1 MKKLEGLKN
10 EIDNLF
16 KKNGLNENIE
26 FLISNVE
33 EYDLQINNLVKHQNS
48 QNTDYISSEL
58 KKILNSNEIISNFEI
73 TKNYF
78 INLELNMTCFIS
90 YFKEIENNIK
100 IDIPKK
106 IIFDYGGPNIGKP
119 LHVGHLRSLNIG
131 RSLYEINK
139 IAGNSVVSDIHLGD
153 WGMPISQILTYCEIN
168 DMSPHDLDINEL
180 VEIYPQASS
189 LYETSKTFSEKAL
202 NINKLLNNNDVNYI
216 NQWKAIKKIS
226 IYSIKETLN
235 KLGHDFDLWLGESD
249 VNKLIPSM
257 LNDLKEKNKISEDDG
272 ALISNQDTDPKIL
285 ITKSD
290 GSYLYLTTDLA
301 TILNRIDG
309 TDFDKILYV
318 VDGRQSLHF
327 KQLFMSAE
335 YFEFENKKYEH
346 VSFGT
351 INDSEG
357 RPLKTREGGTKSLN
371 ELYEE
376 TFKYLRTINKNL
388 SESDTDK
395 LVNTVVTYS
404 DLITNR
410 KTDYKFD
417 LERFTSFNGKTGIY
431 VQYALV
437 RAKKLLLNSNLDINN
452 LKIET
457 EKLDVND
464 TNLIR
469 GLFKFESYF
478 EQALKNSEPHHLAE
492 YLYEISNLFNSVYQN
507 ENIIKNVDEVIK
519 VNKLIITSYFI
530 KYSEL
535 LFRSLGLTTVEKM

>member
-1 MKKLEGLKN
+1 MKLLNNFVTDLKN
-10 EIDNLF
+10 LLSKYSINEEVEIRIS
-16 KKNGLNENIE
+16 GLED
-26 FLISNVE
+26 F
-33 EYDLQINNLVKHQNS
+33 DFQINNLIKHEKNK
-48 QNTDYISSEL
+48 DIDGIRAGVSEL
-58 KKILNSNEIISNFEI
+58 LKNEHVIDSYEI
-73 TKNYF
+73 TEKNF
-78 INLELNMTCFIS
+78 INININLESFFETINDL
-90 YFKEIENNIK
+90 EINLQTNNN
-100 IDIPKK
+100 K
-106 IIFDYGGPNIGKP
+106 IIIDYGGPNIGKP

-346 VSFGT
+346 ISFGT
-351 INDSEG
+351 INDNEG

-452 LKIET
+452 LKIEI

>member
-1 MKKLEGLKN
+1 MKLLNNFVTDLKN
-10 EIDNLF
+10 LLSKYSINEEVEIRIS
-16 KKNGLNENIE
+16 GLED
-26 FLISNVE
+26 F
-33 EYDLQINNLVKHQNS
+33 DFQINNLIKHEKNKHI
-48 QNTDYISSEL
+48 DGIRAGVSEL
-58 KKILNSNEIISNFEI
+58 LKNEHVIDSYEI
-73 TKNYF
+73 TEKNF
-78 INLELNMTCFIS
+78 INININLKSFFETINDLEINLQA
-90 YFKEIENNIK
+90 NNN
-100 IDIPKK
+100 K
-106 IIFDYGGPNIGKP
+106 IIIDYGGPNIGKP

-202 NINKLLNNNDVNYI
+202 NINKLLNNNDVNYL

-301 TILNRIDG
+301 TILNRING
-309 TDFDKILYV
+309 TEFDKILYV

-437 RAKKLLLNSNLDINN
+437 RAKKLLFNSNLDIKN
-452 LKIET
+452 LKIEIQ
-457 EKLDVND
+457 KLDVND
-464 TNLIR
+464 NNLIK

-507 ENIIKNVDEVIK
+507 ENIIKNEDEVIK

>member
-1 MKKLEGLKN
+1 MKLLNNFATDLKN
-10 EIDNLF
+10 LLSKYSINEEVEIRIS
-16 KKNGLNENIE
+16 GLED
-26 FLISNVE
+26 F
-33 EYDLQINNLVKHQNS
+33 DFQINNLIKYEKNKDIDGIRAGVL
-48 QNTDYISSEL
+48 EL
-58 KKILNSNEIISNFEI
+58 LKNDHVIDNYEI
-73 TKNYF
+73 TEKNF
-78 INLELNMTCFIS
+78 INININLKSFFKTINDLEINLQT
-90 YFKEIENNIK
+90 NNN
-100 IDIPKK
+100 K
-106 IIFDYGGPNIGKP
+106 IIIDYGGPNIGKP

-351 INDSEG
+351 INDNEG
-357 RPLKTREGGTKSLN
+357 RPLKTRQGGTKSLN

-395 LVNTVVTYS
+395 LVNTVVTFS

-417 LERFTSFNGKTGIY
+417 LERFTSFNGKTGVY

-437 RAKKLLLNSNLDINN
+437 RAKKLLINSNLDIKN
-452 LKIET
+452 LKIEI

-464 TNLIR
+464 INLIR

>member
-1 MKKLEGLKN
+1 MKLLNNFATDLKN
-10 EIDNLF
+10 LLSKYSINEEVEIRIS
-16 KKNGLNENIE
+16 GLED
-26 FLISNVE
+26 F
-33 EYDLQINNLVKHQNS
+33 DFQINNLIKHEKNKHI
-48 QNTDYISSEL
+48 DGIRAGVSEL
-58 KKILNSNEIISNFEI
+58 LKNEHVIDSYEI
-73 TKNYF
+73 TEKNF
-78 INLELNMTCFIS
+78 INININLKSFFKTINDLEINLQT
-90 YFKEIENNIK
+90 NNN
-100 IDIPKK
+100 K
-106 IIFDYGGPNIGKP
+106 IIIDYGGPNIGKP

-301 TILNRIDG
+301 TILNRING

-437 RAKKLLLNSNLDINN
+437 RAKKLLFNSNLDIKN
-452 LKIET
+452 LKIEIQ
-457 EKLDVND
+457 KLDVND
-464 TNLIR
+464 NNLIK

-507 ENIIKNVDEVIK
+507 ENIIKNEDEVIK

>member
-1 MKKLEGLKN
+1 MKLLNNFVTDLKN
-10 EIDNLF
+10 LLSKYSINEEVEIRIS
-16 KKNGLNENIE
+16 GLED
-26 FLISNVE
+26 F
-33 EYDLQINNLVKHQNS
+33 DFQINNLIKHEKNK
-48 QNTDYISSEL
+48 DIDEIRAGVSEL
-58 KKILNSNEIISNFEI
+58 LKNEHVIDNYEI
-73 TKNYF
+73 TEKNF
-78 INLELNMTCFIS
+78 INININLKSFFETINDLEINLQT
-90 YFKEIENNIK
+90 NNN
-100 IDIPKK
+100 K
-106 IIFDYGGPNIGKP
+106 IIIDYGGPNIGKP

-257 LNDLKEKNKISEDDG
+257 LNDLKEKNKISEDDD

-351 INDSEG
+351 INDNEG
-357 RPLKTREGGTKSLN
+357 RPLKTRQGGTKSLN

-452 LKIET
+452 LKIEI

>member
-1 MKKLEGLKN
+1 MKLLNNFVTDLKN
-10 EIDNLF
+10 LLSKYSINEEVEIRIS
-16 KKNGLNENIE
+16 GLED
-26 FLISNVE
+26 F
-33 EYDLQINNLVKHQNS
+33 DFQINNLIKHEKNK
-48 QNTDYISSEL
+48 DIDGIRAGVSEL
-58 KKILNSNEIISNFEI
+58 LKNEHVIDNYEI
-73 TKNYF
+73 TEKNF
-78 INLELNMTCFIS
+78 INININLKSFFETINDLEINLQT
-90 YFKEIENNIK
+90 NNN
-100 IDIPKK
+100 K
-106 IIFDYGGPNIGKP
+106 IIIDYGGPNIGKP

-202 NINKLLNNNDVNYI
+202 NINKLLNNNDVNYL

-452 LKIET
+452 LKIEI

>member
-1 MKKLEGLKN
+1 MKLLNNFVTDLKN
-10 EIDNLF
+10 LLSKYSINEEVEIRIS
-16 KKNGLNENIE
+16 GLED
-26 FLISNVE
+26 F
-33 EYDLQINNLVKHQNS
+33 DFQINNLIKHEKNK
-48 QNTDYISSEL
+48 DIDGIRAGVSEL
-58 KKILNSNEIISNFEI
+58 LKNEHVIDNYEI
-73 TKNYF
+73 TEKNF
-78 INLELNMTCFIS
+78 INININLKSFFETINDLEINLQT
-90 YFKEIENNIK
+90 NNN
-100 IDIPKK
+100 K
-106 IIFDYGGPNIGKP
+106 IIIDYGGPNIGKP

-249 VNKLIPSM
+249 VNKLIPPM

-351 INDSEG
+351 INDNEG
-357 RPLKTREGGTKSLN
+357 RPLRTRQGGTKSLN

-452 LKIET
+452 LKIEI

>member
-1 MKKLEGLKN
+1 MKLLNNFATDLKN
-10 EIDNLF
+10 LLSKYSINEEVEIRIS
-16 KKNGLNENIE
+16 GLED
-26 FLISNVE
+26 F
-33 EYDLQINNLVKHQNS
+33 DFQINNLIKYEKNKDIDGIRAGVL
-48 QNTDYISSEL
+48 EL
-58 KKILNSNEIISNFEI
+58 LKNEHVIDSYEI
-73 TKNYF
+73 TEKNF
-78 INLELNMTCFIS
+78 INININLKSFFKTINDLEINLQT
-90 YFKEIENNIK
+90 NNN
-100 IDIPKK
+100 K
-106 IIFDYGGPNIGKP
+106 IIIDYGGPNIGKP

-180 VEIYPQASS
+180 VEIYPKASS
-189 LYETSKTFSEKAL
+189 LYETNKTFSEKAL

-351 INDSEG
+351 INDNEG
-357 RPLKTREGGTKSLN
+357 RPLKTRQGGTKSLN

-395 LVNTVVTYS
+395 LVNTVVTFS

-452 LKIET
+452 LKIEI

-464 TNLIR
+464 INLIR

-519 VNKLIITSYFI
+519 VNKLIIASYFI

>member
-1 MKKLEGLKN
+1 MKLLNNFATDLKN
-10 EIDNLF
+10 LLSKYSINEEVEIRIS
-16 KKNGLNENIE
+16 GLED
-26 FLISNVE
+26 F
-33 EYDLQINNLVKHQNS
+33 DFQINNLIKYEKNKDIDGIRAGVL
-48 QNTDYISSEL
+48 EL
-58 KKILNSNEIISNFEI
+58 LKNEHVIDSYEI
-73 TKNYF
+73 TEKNF
-78 INLELNMTCFIS
+78 INININLKSFFKTINDLEINLQT
-90 YFKEIENNIK
+90 NNN
-100 IDIPKK
+100 K
-106 IIFDYGGPNIGKP
+106 IIIDYGGPNIGKP

-180 VEIYPQASS
+180 VEIYPKASS
-189 LYETSKTFSEKAL
+189 LYETNKTFSEKAL

-351 INDSEG
+351 INDNEG
-357 RPLKTREGGTKSLN
+357 RPLKTRQGGTKSLN

-395 LVNTVVTYS
+395 LVNTVVTFS

-452 LKIET
+452 LKIEI

-464 TNLIR
+464 INLIR

-507 ENIIKNVDEVIK
+507 ENIIKNEDEVIK
-519 VNKLIITSYFI
+519 VNKLIIASYFI

>member
-1 MKKLEGLKN
+1 MKLLNNFATDLKN
-10 EIDNLF
+10 LLSKYSINEEVEIRIS
-16 KKNGLNENIE
+16 GLED
-26 FLISNVE
+26 F
-33 EYDLQINNLVKHQNS
+33 DFQINNLIKYEKNKDIDGIRAGVL
-48 QNTDYISSEL
+48 EL
-58 KKILNSNEIISNFEI
+58 LKNDHVIDNYEI
-73 TKNYF
+73 TEKNF
-78 INLELNMTCFIS
+78 INININLKSFFKTINDLEINLQT
-90 YFKEIENNIK
+90 NNN
-100 IDIPKK
+100 K
-106 IIFDYGGPNIGKP
+106 IIIDYGGPNIGKP

-452 LKIET
+452 LKIEI

-464 TNLIR
+464 INLIR

>member
-1 MKKLEGLKN
+1 MKLLNNFVTDLKN
-10 EIDNLF
+10 LLSKYSINEEVEIRIS
-16 KKNGLNENIE
+16 GLED
-26 FLISNVE
+26 F
-33 EYDLQINNLVKHQNS
+33 DFQINNLIKHEKNK
-48 QNTDYISSEL
+48 DIDRIRAGVSEL
-58 KKILNSNEIISNFEI
+58 LKNEHVIDSYEI
-73 TKNYF
+73 TEKNF
-78 INLELNMTCFIS
+78 ININISLKSFFETINDLEINLQT
-90 YFKEIENNIK
+90 NNN
-100 IDIPKK
+100 K
-106 IIFDYGGPNIGKP
+106 IIIDYGGPNIGKP

-226 IYSIKETLN
+226 IHSIKETLN

-346 VSFGT
+346 ISFGT
-351 INDSEG
+351 INDNEG

-452 LKIET
+452 LKIEI

-469 GLFKFESYF
+469 GLFKFESCF

>member
-1 MKKLEGLKN
+1 MKLLNNFATDLKN
-10 EIDNLF
+10 LLSKYSINEEVEIRIS
-16 KKNGLNENIE
+16 GLED
-26 FLISNVE
+26 F
-33 EYDLQINNLVKHQNS
+33 DFQINNLIKYEKNKDIDGIRAGVL
-48 QNTDYISSEL
+48 EL
-58 KKILNSNEIISNFEI
+58 LKNDHVIDNYEI
-73 TKNYF
+73 TEKNF
-78 INLELNMTCFIS
+78 INININLKSFFKTINDLEINLQT
-90 YFKEIENNIK
+90 NNN
-100 IDIPKK
+100 K
-106 IIFDYGGPNIGKP
+106 IIIDYGGPNIGKP

-202 NINKLLNNNDVNYI
+202 NINKLLNNNDVNYL

-351 INDSEG
+351 INDNEG
-357 RPLKTREGGTKSLN
+357 RPLKTRQGGTKSLN

-452 LKIET
+452 LKIEI

-464 TNLIR
+464 INLIR

>member
-1 MKKLEGLKN
+1 MKLLNNFATDLKN
-10 EIDNLF
+10 LLSKYSINEEVEIRIS
-16 KKNGLNENIE
+16 GLED
-26 FLISNVE
+26 F
-33 EYDLQINNLVKHQNS
+33 DFQINNLIKHEKNK
-48 QNTDYISSEL
+48 DIDGIRAGVSEL
-58 KKILNSNEIISNFEI
+58 LKNEHVIDSYEI
-73 TKNYF
+73 TEKNF
-78 INLELNMTCFIS
+78 INININLKSFFETINDLEINLQT
-90 YFKEIENNIK
+90 NNN
-100 IDIPKK
+100 K
-106 IIFDYGGPNIGKP
+106 IIIDYGGPNIGKP

-327 KQLFMSAE
+327 KQLFKPKGN
-335 YFEFENKKYEH
+335 FF
-346 VSFGT
+346 
-351 INDSEG
+351 
-357 RPLKTREGGTKSLN
+357 
-371 ELYEE
+371 
-376 TFKYLRTINKNL
+376 
-388 SESDTDK
+388 
-395 LVNTVVTYS
+395 
-404 DLITNR
+404 
-410 KTDYKFD
+410 
-417 LERFTSFNGKTGIY
+417 
-431 VQYALV
+431 
-437 RAKKLLLNSNLDINN
+437 
-452 LKIET
+452 
-457 EKLDVND
+457 
-464 TNLIR
+464 
-469 GLFKFESYF
+469 
-478 EQALKNSEPHHLAE
+478 
-492 YLYEISNLFNSVYQN
+492 
-507 ENIIKNVDEVIK
+507 
-519 VNKLIITSYFI
+519 
-530 KYSEL
+530 
-535 LFRSLGLTTVEKM
+535 

>member
-1 MKKLEGLKN
+1 MKLLNNFATDLKN
-10 EIDNLF
+10 LLSKYSINEEVEIRIS
-16 KKNGLNENIE
+16 GLED
-26 FLISNVE
+26 F
-33 EYDLQINNLVKHQNS
+33 DFQINNLIKYEKNKDIDGIRAGVL
-48 QNTDYISSEL
+48 EL
-58 KKILNSNEIISNFEI
+58 LKNDHVIDNYEI
-73 TKNYF
+73 TEKNF
-78 INLELNMTCFIS
+78 INININLKSFFETINDLEINLQT
-90 YFKEIENNIK
+90 NNN
-100 IDIPKK
+100 K
-106 IIFDYGGPNIGKP
+106 IIIDYGGPNIGKP

-351 INDSEG
+351 INDNEG
-357 RPLKTREGGTKSLN
+357 RPLKTRQGGTKSLN

-452 LKIET
+452 LKIEI

>member
-1 MKKLEGLKN
+1 MKLLNNFVTDLKN
-10 EIDNLF
+10 LLSKYSINEEVEIRIS
-16 KKNGLNENIE
+16 GLED
-26 FLISNVE
+26 F
-33 EYDLQINNLVKHQNS
+33 DFQINNLIKHEKNK
-48 QNTDYISSEL
+48 DIDGIRAGVSEL
-58 KKILNSNEIISNFEI
+58 LENEHVIDNYEI
-73 TKNYF
+73 TEKNF
-78 INLELNMTCFIS
+78 INININLKSFFETINDLEINLQT
-90 YFKEIENNIK
+90 NNN
-100 IDIPKK
+100 K
-106 IIFDYGGPNIGKP
+106 IIIDYGGPNIGKP

-452 LKIET
+452 LKIEI

>member
-1 MKKLEGLKN
+1 MKLLNNFVTDLKN
-10 EIDNLF
+10 LLSKYSINEEVEIRIS
-16 KKNGLNENIE
+16 GLED
-26 FLISNVE
+26 F
-33 EYDLQINNLVKHQNS
+33 DFQINNLIKHEKNK
-48 QNTDYISSEL
+48 DIDRIRAGVSEL
-58 KKILNSNEIISNFEI
+58 LKNEHVIDSYEI
-73 TKNYF
+73 TEKNF
-78 INLELNMTCFIS
+78 ININISLKSFFETINDLEINLQT
-90 YFKEIENNIK
+90 NNN
-100 IDIPKK
+100 K
-106 IIFDYGGPNIGKP
+106 IIIDYGGPNIGKP

-153 WGMPISQILTYCEIN
+153 WGMPISQILTYCEIS

-226 IYSIKETLN
+226 IHSIKETLN

-346 VSFGT
+346 ISFGT
-351 INDSEG
+351 INDNEG

-452 LKIET
+452 LKIEI

-469 GLFKFESYF
+469 GLFKFESCF

>member
-1 MKKLEGLKN
+1 MKLLNNFVTDLKN
-10 EIDNLF
+10 LLSKYSINEEVEIRIS
-16 KKNGLNENIE
+16 GLED
-26 FLISNVE
+26 F
-33 EYDLQINNLVKHQNS
+33 DFQINNLIKHEKNK
-48 QNTDYISSEL
+48 DIDGIRAGVSEL
-58 KKILNSNEIISNFEI
+58 LKNEHVIDSYEI
-73 TKNYF
+73 TEKNF
-78 INLELNMTCFIS
+78 ININISLKSFFETINDLEINLQT
-90 YFKEIENNIK
+90 NNN
-100 IDIPKK
+100 K
-106 IIFDYGGPNIGKP
+106 IIIDYGGPNIGKP

-351 INDSEG
+351 INDNEG

>member
-1 MKKLEGLKN
+1 MKLLNNFVTDLKN
-10 EIDNLF
+10 LLSKYSINEEVEIRIS
-16 KKNGLNENIE
+16 GLED
-26 FLISNVE
+26 F
-33 EYDLQINNLVKHQNS
+33 DFQINNLIKHEKNKHI
-48 QNTDYISSEL
+48 DGIRAGVSEL
-58 KKILNSNEIISNFEI
+58 LKNEHVIDSYEI
-73 TKNYF
+73 TEKNF
-78 INLELNMTCFIS
+78 INININLKSFFETINDLEINLQA
-90 YFKEIENNIK
+90 NNN
-100 IDIPKK
+100 K
-106 IIFDYGGPNIGKP
+106 IIIDYGGPNIGKP

-168 DMSPHDLDINEL
+168 DISPHDLDINEL

-189 LYETSKTFSEKAL
+189 LYETNKTFSEKAL

-301 TILNRIDG
+301 TILNRING

-437 RAKKLLLNSNLDINN
+437 RAKKLLFNSNLDIKN
-452 LKIET
+452 LKIEIQ
-457 EKLDVND
+457 KLDVND
-464 TNLIR
+464 NNLIK

-507 ENIIKNVDEVIK
+507 ENIIKNEDEVIK

>member
-1 MKKLEGLKN
+1 MKLLNNFATDLKN
-10 EIDNLF
+10 LLSKYSINEEVEIRIS
-16 KKNGLNENIE
+16 GLED
-26 FLISNVE
+26 F
-33 EYDLQINNLVKHQNS
+33 DFQINNLIKHEKNK
-48 QNTDYISSEL
+48 DIDGIRAGVSEL
-58 KKILNSNEIISNFEI
+58 LKNEHVIDSYEI
-73 TKNYF
+73 TEKNF
-78 INLELNMTCFIS
+78 ININISLKSFFETINDLEINLQT
-90 YFKEIENNIK
+90 NNN
-100 IDIPKK
+100 K
-106 IIFDYGGPNIGKP
+106 IIIDYGGPNIGKP

-346 VSFGT
+346 ISFGT
-351 INDSEG
+351 INDNEG